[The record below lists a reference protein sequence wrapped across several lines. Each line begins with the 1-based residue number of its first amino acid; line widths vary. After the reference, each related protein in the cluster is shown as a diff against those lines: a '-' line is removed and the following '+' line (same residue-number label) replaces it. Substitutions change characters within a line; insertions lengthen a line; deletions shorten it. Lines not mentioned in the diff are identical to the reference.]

1 MYLFYRGIQ
10 SSSSM
15 IIDFFGKKKQRSD
28 LFEDLIPKFAQR
40 QWKEEASTVL
50 QKLD

>member
-1 MYLFYRGIQ
+1 
-10 SSSSM
+10 M
-15 IIDFFGKKKQRSD
+15 IIDLFLQEKRKVQSI
-28 LFEDLIPKFAQR
+28 FEDLIPKFAQR